1 MRSYSYSQIN
11 LWINCPQSWKYAK
24 IDKLP
29 QMESL
34 LLTQGRILHDKVDEY
49 IKYLVKNSLTS
60 DITWP
65 GLTEGLD
72 GLPEGAD
79 LMDRFARSFVLNPE
93 THWKSELEIAIT
105 EKGKLCAWKA
115 KDAWFRFKIDKVDI
129 DDEKMRLIIT
139 DWKSGWNTEVDK
151 FQLEVYA
158 WGLSKIYMNL
168 GKKNV
173 FVNPWL
179 VKNHFIR
186 YRLEKSVEIPVSAIA
201 GIEKKVRKIVAQM
214 EKAKKF
220 PAKPGSFCSLCGYA
234 SQCAKRMSL
243 VEKGNLPVIDTREK
257 AIDYAGKVLV
267 VQQRLNAVKDL
278 LKGFVDENGN
288 IPLATGSYG
297 YNEQNTL
304 EIPDKEKV
312 YNMLCEKGEDPLAF
326 FNIDKRSIRKAGL
339 PEELVKPSKSVKFG
353 FKKGKK

>member
-49 IKYLVKNSLTS
+49 IKYLVKNKLTS

-79 LMDRFARSFVLNPE
+79 LRDRFARSFVLNPE
-93 THWKSELEIAIT
+93 THYRSELEIAIN
-105 EKGKLCAWKA
+105 EKGKPVDWWA
-115 KDAWFRFKIDKVDI
+115 KDVWFRFKIDKI
-129 DDEKMRLIIT
+129 DLEEKGIAIT
-139 DWKSGWNTEVDK
+139 DWKSGWNTDVDK

-158 WGLSKIYMNL
+158 WGISYLGFKEYKIIIA
-168 GKKNV
+168 
-173 FVNPWL
+173 
-179 VKNHFIR
+179 KNHFIR
-186 YRLEKSVEIPVSAIA
+186 YKMEKEIEIPESAIS

-243 VEKGNLPVIDTREK
+243 VEKSNLPIIDTKQTAIEYAGNLLVI
-257 AIDYAGKVLV
+257 
-267 VQQRLNAVKDL
+267 QQRLNAVNGL
-278 LKGFVDENGN
+278 LRGWVDENGN

-304 EIPDKEKV
+304 DIPDKEAV
-312 YNMLCEKGEDPLAF
+312 YNALCEKGEDPLAF

-339 PEELVKPSKSVKFG
+339 SEELVKPATQVKFG
-353 FKKGKK
+353 FKKGANDG

>member
-1 MRSYSYSQIN
+1 MRSYSYSQISRYVA
-11 LWINCPQSWKYAK
+11 CPQSWKFAK

-29 QMESL
+29 QMESVNL
-34 LLTQGRILHDKVDEY
+34 VQGRILHEKVDEY
-49 IKYLVKNSLTS
+49 IRHLVKSKLTS

-65 GLTEGLD
+65 RLTEGLD
-72 GLPEGAD
+72 ELPEGAD

-93 THWKSELEIAIT
+93 THSGSEVEIAIT
-105 EKGKLCAWKA
+105 EKGRLVDWWS
-115 KDAWFRFKIDKVDI
+115 KDVWFRFKIDKVDS
-129 DDEKMRLIIT
+129 DKENKAVIIT
-139 DWKSGWNTEVDK
+139 DWKSGWNMDMDR

-158 WGLSKIYMNL
+158 WGIGYLNL
-168 GKKNV
+168 KDYDTV
-173 FVNPWL
+173 V

-186 YRLEKSVEIPVSAIA
+186 YRMEKSLEFTAVAVLA
-201 GIEKKVRKIVAQM
+201 IEKKVRKIVVQM

-234 SQCAKRMSL
+234 SKCGERMSL

-267 VQQRLNAVKDL
+267 VEQRLKAVKGL

-304 EIPDKEKV
+304 DIPDKDKV
-312 YNMLCEKGEDPLAF
+312 YNALCEQGENPLDY
-326 FNIDKRSIRKAGL
+326 FNVALRKIRKVGL
-339 PEELVKPSKSVKFG
+339 SEELVKPAIKVKFG
-353 FKKGKK
+353 FKKGK

>member
-11 LWINCPQSWKYAK
+11 LWINCPQAWKFAK

-34 LLTQGRILHDKVDEY
+34 LLTQGRVLHDKVHEY
-49 IKYLVKNSLTS
+49 IKYLVKSKLTS

-72 GLPEGAD
+72 GLPDGPD

-93 THWKSELEIAIT
+93 THYGSEIEIAIT
-105 EKGKLCAWKA
+105 EKGELCTWWA
-115 KDAWFRFKIDKVDI
+115 KDVWFRFKIDKVDI
-129 DDEKMRLIIT
+129 EEDKLVIT
-139 DWKSGWNTEVDK
+139 DWKSGWNTDIDK

-158 WGLSKIYMNL
+158 WGLSYDEHLVQEK
-168 GKKNV
+168 GRDSV
-173 FVNPWL
+173 L

-186 YRLEKSVEIPVSAIA
+186 YKMEKSMEFTGAAIPA
-201 GIEKKVRKIVAQM
+201 IEKKVRKIVAQM

-220 PAKPGSFCSLCGYA
+220 PAKPGSFCSLCGYT

-267 VQQRLNAVKDL
+267 VQQRINAVKNL
-278 LKGFVDENGN
+278 LRGFVDQNGN

-297 YNEQNTL
+297 YNPQNTL
-304 EIPDKEKV
+304 DIPDKEAV
-312 YNMLCEKGEDPLAF
+312 YNALCEKGEDPLTF
-326 FNIDKRSIRKAGL
+326 FNIDKRGIRKAGL
-339 PEELVKPSKSVKFG
+339 SEELVKPATQVKFG
-353 FKKGKK
+353 FKKGAK

>member
-1 MRSYSYSQIN
+1 MKSYSYSQLN
-11 LWINCPQSWKYAK
+11 RWINCPQSWKFAK

-29 QMESL
+29 QMESVL
-34 LLTQGRILHDKVDEY
+34 LVQGRIVHDKVDTY
-49 IKYLVKNSLTS
+49 IKHLVASKLTS

-65 GLTEGLD
+65 ELAEGLD

-93 THWKSELEIAIT
+93 THFASELQIAIT
-105 EKGKLCAWKA
+105 EKGRLCDWWA
-115 KDAWFRFKIDKVDI
+115 KDVWFRFKVDKVDI
-129 DDEKMRLIIT
+129 DGENRKIIIT
-139 DWKSGWNTEVDK
+139 DWKSGWNTDIDK

-158 WGLSKIYMNL
+158 WGISYAKMGMFEYTTM
-168 GKKNV
+168 
-173 FVNPWL
+173 L

-186 YRLEKSVEIPVSAIA
+186 YKMEKSVEIPVSAIES
-201 GIEKKVRKIVAQM
+201 IEKKVRRIVAQM
-214 EKAKKF
+214 EKAKTF
-220 PAKPGSFCSLCGYA
+220 EAKAGSFCSLCGYA

-267 VQQRLNAVKDL
+267 VEQRLNAVKNL
-278 LKGFVDENGN
+278 LRGFVDENGN

-304 EIPDKEKV
+304 DIPDKEKV
-312 YNMLCEKGEDPLAF
+312 YNTLCEQGIDPLTY
-326 FNIDKRSIRKAGL
+326 FNIDKKRIHQAKLS
-339 PEELVKPSKSVKFG
+339 EELVKPAVQVKFG
-353 FKKGKK
+353 FKKGGK

>member
-1 MRSYSYSQIN
+1 MRSYSYSQLN
-11 LWINCPQSWKYAK
+11 RWVNCPQSWKYAK

-29 QMESL
+29 QMESVL
-34 LLTQGRILHDKVDEY
+34 MVQGRIVHDKVDTY
-49 IKYLVKNSLTS
+49 IKHLVASKLTS

-93 THWKSELEIAIT
+93 THYGSEIEIAIT
-105 EKGKLCAWKA
+105 EKGRLCDWWA
-115 KDAWFRFKIDKVDI
+115 KDVWFRFKIDKVDI
-129 DDEKMRLIIT
+129 EEDRLVIT
-139 DWKSGWNTEVDK
+139 DWKSGWNTDIDK

-158 WGLSKIYMNL
+158 WGLSYDENL
-168 GKKNV
+168 VGEKGRNSI
-173 FVNPWL
+173 L

-186 YRLEKSVEIPVSAIA
+186 YKMEKSMEFTGNAVLA
-201 GIEKKVRKIVAQM
+201 IEKKVRRIVAQM
-214 EKAKKF
+214 EKAKTF
-220 PAKPGSFCSLCGYA
+220 PAKAGSYCSLCGYA

-243 VEKGNLPVIDTREK
+243 VEKGNLPVIDTRKK
-257 AIDYAGKVLV
+257 AIDYAGKVLI

-304 EIPDKEKV
+304 DIPDKEKV
-312 YNMLCEKGEDPLAF
+312 YDALCKQGVDPLEY
-326 FNIDKRSIRKAGL
+326 FNVALRNIRKAKL
-339 PEELVKPSKSVKFG
+339 SEKLVKPSKSVKFG

>member
-11 LWINCPQSWKYAK
+11 LWINCPQSWKFAK

-29 QMESL
+29 QMDSL
-34 LLTQGRILHDKVDEY
+34 LLTQGRIVHDKVDEY
-49 IKYLVKNSLTS
+49 IKYLVKSKLTS

-65 GLTEGLD
+65 ELTEGLD
-72 GLPEGAD
+72 GLPDGPD
-79 LMDRFARSFVLNPE
+79 LIDRFARSFVLNLE
-93 THWKSELEIAIT
+93 THYGSEIQIAIT
-105 EKGKLCAWKA
+105 KEGRPCGWWA
-115 KDAWFRFKIDKVDI
+115 KDVWFRFKIDKVDI
-129 DDEKMRLIIT
+129 EEDKLVIT
-139 DWKSGWNTEVDK
+139 DWKSGWNTDIDK

-158 WGLSKIYMNL
+158 WGLSYDEHLVQEK
-168 GKKNV
+168 GRDSV
-173 FVNPWL
+173 L

-186 YRLEKSVEIPVSAIA
+186 YKMEKSMEFTGAVIPA
-201 GIEKKVRKIVAQM
+201 IEKKVRKIVAQM

-220 PAKPGSFCSLCGYA
+220 PAKPGSFCSLCGYT

-267 VQQRLNAVKDL
+267 VLQQLNAVKKL
-278 LKGFVDENGN
+278 LKGFVDENGP

-297 YNEQNTL
+297 YNPQNTL
-304 EIPDKEKV
+304 EIPDKEAV
-312 YNMLCEKGEDPLAF
+312 YNALCEKGEDPLTF
-326 FNIDKRSIRKAGL
+326 FNIDLRGIRKAGL
-339 PEELVKPSKSVKFG
+339 SEELVKPAVAIKFG

>member
-1 MRSYSYSQIN
+1 MGSYSYSQIN
-11 LWINCPQSWKYAK
+11 LWINCPQSWKFAK

-34 LLTQGRILHDKVDEY
+34 LLTQGRVLHDKVDEY
-49 IKYLVKNSLTS
+49 IKYLVKSKLTS

-72 GLPEGAD
+72 GLPEGVE

-93 THWKSELEIAIT
+93 THSRSEFEIAIT
-105 EKGKLCAWKA
+105 EKGEICGWWA
-115 KDAWFRFKIDKVDI
+115 KDVWFRFKIDKI
-129 DDEKMRLIIT
+129 DVEEDRIIIT
-139 DWKSGWNTEVDK
+139 DWKSGWNTDIDK

-158 WGLSKIYMNL
+158 WGLNYAHKGTKYSTT
-168 GKKNV
+168 
-173 FVNPWL
+173 L

-186 YRLEKSVEIPVSAIA
+186 YKMEKSVEIPGSAIA

-267 VQQRLNAVKDL
+267 FQQRLNAVKDL
-278 LKGFVDENGN
+278 LRGFVDENGN

-297 YNEQNTL
+297 YNPQNTL
-304 EIPDKEKV
+304 DIPDKEKV
-312 YNMLCEKGEDPLAF
+312 YNELCELGFDPLEY
-326 FNIDKRSIRKAGL
+326 FNIDKRRIHQAKLS
-339 PEELVKPSKSVKFG
+339 EELVKPSKSVKFG

>member
-1 MRSYSYSQIN
+1 MSRSYSHSQLN
-11 LWINCPQSWKYAK
+11 RWINCPQTWKFAK

-29 QMESL
+29 QMESIL
-34 LLTQGRILHDKVDEY
+34 QTQGQIVHDKVDTY
-49 IKYLVKNSLTS
+49 IKHLVKNSLTS

-72 GLPEGAD
+72 GLPEGPD
-79 LMDRFARSFVLNPE
+79 LMDRFARSFLLNPE
-93 THWKSELEIAIT
+93 THYDSEYEIAIT
-105 EKGKLCAWKA
+105 EKGKLTGWWS

-129 DDEKMRLIIT
+129 KEGRLVIT
-139 DWKSGWNTEVDK
+139 DWKSGWNTDIDK

-158 WGLSKIYMNL
+158 WGITYIDIVRTKWDTI
-168 GKKNV
+168 
-173 FVNPWL
+173 L

-186 YRLEKSVEIPVSAIA
+186 YRLEKSVEIPISAIA
-201 GIEKKVRKIVAQM
+201 AIEKKVRKIVAQM

-267 VQQRLNAVKDL
+267 VEQRLNAVKNL
-278 LKGFVDENGN
+278 LRGFVDENGN

-297 YNEQNTL
+297 YNEQNTI
-304 EIPDKEKV
+304 EVENKEKV
-312 YNMLCEKGEDPLAF
+312 YNAICEQGFDPLDY
-326 FNIDKRSIRKAGL
+326 FNIDKRKIRKVEL
-339 PEELVKPSKSVKFG
+339 PEGLIKPATQVKFG
-353 FKKGKK
+353 FKKIKIG